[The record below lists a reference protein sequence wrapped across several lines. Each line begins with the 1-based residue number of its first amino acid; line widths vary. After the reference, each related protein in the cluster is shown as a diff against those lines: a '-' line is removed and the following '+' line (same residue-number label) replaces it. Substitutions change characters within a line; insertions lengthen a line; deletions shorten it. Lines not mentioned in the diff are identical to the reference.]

1 MRFDVRY
8 GEGFLPLDTG
18 SITPIDEIIPRS
30 VVEPA
35 DTTRMITSV
44 LDNLGE
50 TESIIQSFLAASS
63 IAIVVDGPESPTPSK
78 LLLDSLLS
86 TMDSIAIDPQ
96 NVAIIVTS
104 SGGQIY
110 DSSEADRFLGSPLS
124 RGYRLFIHDPNSDD
138 NIQHIGD
145 TPKYGTPLYLSKWFV
160 EADLKIAMSSIV
172 PDAFA
177 GATGGRM
184 SIIPGI
190 SGVRTIARNLKLRT
204 LENIGM
210 FVNESPQN
218 KDLEEASTLS
228 GLDIVVNAVL
238 DWQDSIAEV
247 VAGRPEDAWKQGLD
261 TAKDLAKVYPER
273 RADIAVVSAG
283 GWPADSTLYNAIDSL
298 YTGYLATRHDG
309 VIVLVSECASGPG
322 PSGFV
327 KGISAVESLQ
337 DMRFVFDTKFEIGME
352 KALFLWKV
360 LESRRLIMCS
370 RLKESLVTE
379 GLHCRNVR
387 NPQEGLELAL
397 GYVGMGSNVVF
408 LPHGRRISINIE

>member
-138 NIQHIGD
+138 NIQ
-145 TPKYGTPLYLSKWFV
+145 
-160 EADLKIAMSSIV
+160 
-172 PDAFA
+172 
-177 GATGGRM
+177 
-184 SIIPGI
+184 
-190 SGVRTIARNLKLRT
+190 
-204 LENIGM
+204 
-210 FVNESPQN
+210 
-218 KDLEEASTLS
+218 
-228 GLDIVVNAVL
+228 
-238 DWQDSIAEV
+238 
-247 VAGRPEDAWKQGLD
+247 
-261 TAKDLAKVYPER
+261 
-273 RADIAVVSAG
+273 
-283 GWPADSTLYNAIDSL
+283 
-298 YTGYLATRHDG
+298 
-309 VIVLVSECASGPG
+309 
-322 PSGFV
+322 
-327 KGISAVESLQ
+327 
-337 DMRFVFDTKFEIGME
+337 
-352 KALFLWKV
+352 
-360 LESRRLIMCS
+360 
-370 RLKESLVTE
+370 
-379 GLHCRNVR
+379 
-387 NPQEGLELAL
+387 
-397 GYVGMGSNVVF
+397 
-408 LPHGRRISINIE
+408 